1 MARLLLPPRVLIQ
14 IWVSH
19 LWAGGLFFFVR
30 LFHSQTDDTDALP
43 FFFLMFIIT
52 SYGCGYSTRVL
63 GYRWEAL
70 GDETPLCY
78 IYIYSIHAHILVVVQ
93 QRFRLL
99 NIDFTPM
106 HCWDSSAATL
116 VHALCSYYHRD
127 VLVTMSIQ

>member
-19 LWAGGLFFFVR
+19 LWAGGLFFFGFFIPKPTIPTR
-30 LFHSQTDDTDALP
+30 C
-43 FFFLMFIIT
+43 FFLLFIIT